1 MIWIGSGNCDYHCL
15 ADGVCEVTY
24 FGRDVSRY
32 ESIKVISN
40 SVLYFFSNASC
51 STPYACQSMGGTTT
65 GSFELAWLRGLR
77 SC

>member
-24 FGRDVSRY
+24 IGRDVSRY

-40 SVLYFFSNASC
+40 SLWYLIATVVALHLTHVSKSFSLWVVVSN
-51 STPYACQSMGGTTT
+51 
-65 GSFELAWLRGLR
+65 
-77 SC
+77 